1 MMMMLVDTA
10 ITVPVN
16 VVALTDDTDFKTR
29 ETAVVYNQ
37 AGMDLVW
44 NFVTAAGVIS
54 QTAVTPT
61 TGGVYDWSHIG
72 DGMYKVEIPA
82 SGGASINN
90 DTEGYGYFTGICT
103 GVLAWRGPTIQ
114 FSPAHIVNGLVTG
127 TDNLQVDTAQVGGT
141 SQTAGD
147 VTAIATAIPTTA
159 MRGTDSSALASV
171 CTEVRLATLTDW
183 IDGGRLDLLIDAIKA
198 VADAIPDSGA
208 LTSIATAAGLSTAQS
223 DLDTLTGADGA
234 TLATTQSNYSPATA
248 AALTA
253 AQSDL
258 TQVKADLPTQ
268 ITKNTELQSFPFLMV
283 ESSDNVTPATGLT
296 VTATRAIDGGAFA
309 ACANSVTE
317 ISSGWYKI
325 TLSAADLNGGTIALR
340 FAATAAND
348 RNVTIVTQP

>member
-1 MMMMLVDTA
+1 MMMMLVDTN
-10 ITVPVN
+10 INVPVN

-29 ETAVVYNQ
+29 ETAVAYNQ
-37 AGMDLVW
+37 AGIDLVW
-44 NFVTAAGVIS
+44 NFVTAAGVIT

-72 DGMYKVEIPA
+72 DAMYKVEIPA
-82 SGGASINN
+82 SGGGSINN

-103 GVLAWRGPTIQ
+103 GVLPWRGPTIQ
-114 FSPAHIVNGLVTG
+114 FSPAHVVNGLVTG
-127 TDNLQVDTAQVGGT
+127 TDNLQVDTVQVGSAT
-141 SQTAGD
+141 QTAGD
-147 VTAIATAIPTTA
+147 VTALVNAIPTT
-159 MRGTDSSALASV
+159 MRGTDNAAIASV

-183 IDGGRLDLLIDAIKA
+183 INGGRLDLLLDAVKS
-198 VADAIPDSGA
+198 VTDALPDSGA
-208 LTSIATAAGLSTAQS
+208 LTSIATAAALSTAQS

-234 TLATTQSNYSPATA
+234 TLATTQGNYSPATA

-268 ITKNTELQSFPFLMV
+268 ITKNTELQNFPFLMV